1 MSIHSNIINL
11 SESLGLF
18 ANVYLDLM
26 MGDPE
31 SYYDWKE
38 RFKQKKAQ
46 KKAMKKNSLGIDLY
60 QFLDFLEQW
69 KKKNLPLKEKPE

>member
-1 MSIHSNIINL
+1 M
-11 SESLGLF
+11 GLF

-38 RFKQKKAQ
+38 RFKQ